1 MEANEN
7 RKKSRKLIWGLIAAL
22 AAGATGCAISIN
34 IQKNNNN
41 SEQSVKQEN
50 NAHQENDSTTFNGTI
65 AR

>member
-1 MEANEN
+1 M
-7 RKKSRKLIWGLIAAL
+7 IWILIAAL
-22 AAGATGCAISIN
+22 AAGASGCAISIN
-34 IQKNNNN
+34 IQKDNKN